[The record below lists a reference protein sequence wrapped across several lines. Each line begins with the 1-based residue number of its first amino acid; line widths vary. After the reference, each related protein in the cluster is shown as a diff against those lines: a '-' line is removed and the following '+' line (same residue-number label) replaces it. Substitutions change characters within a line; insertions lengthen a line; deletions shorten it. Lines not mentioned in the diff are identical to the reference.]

1 VCAVIFADSFTEHQ
15 MYVVF
20 EFEDSGHD
28 LESVEVST
36 HFRPLLIA
44 CCHLLLHLQHYSDSL
59 TFVTN

>member
-1 VCAVIFADSFTEHQ
+1 